1 MFFYVLDQLYL
12 TYKEPILK
20 IIDSQLLSAVTEQAK
35 NSPRLR
41 MNFNFHESMDSK
53 SQRLL
58 NALEMGTKFPI
69 HRHQHTAET
78 YILLKGCIRV
88 LIYNEKKELIDSIVL
103 NPLEGKFGIDIP
115 IGQFHTVEI
124 LENGSVI
131 FEVKD
136 GPYTPLEEKDI
147 LR

>member
-1 MFFYVLDQLYL
+1 MKL
-12 TYKEPILK
+12 
-20 IIDSQLLSAVTEQAK
+20 IDAQLLASVTEQAQ

-41 MNFNFHESMDSK
+41 MNYNFHENADSK

-58 NALEMGTKFPI
+58 NALEMGTELPI
-69 HRHQHTAET
+69 HRHINTPET
-78 YILLKGCIRV
+78 YILLKGSIRV
-88 LIYNEKKELIDSIVL
+88 LFYNTQKELIESAIL

-115 IGQFHTVEI
+115 AGQFHTIEI

-136 GPYTPLEEKDI
+136 GPYTPLQEQDI
-147 LR
+147 LK

>member
-1 MFFYVLDQLYL
+1 M
-12 TYKEPILK
+12 K
-20 IIDSQLLSAVTEQAK
+20 IIDSQLLASVTEQAK

-41 MNFNFHESMDSK
+41 MNHNFHESMDSK

-58 NALEMGTKFPI
+58 NALEMGTELPI

-78 YILLKGCIRV
+78 YILLQGSIKV
-88 LIYNEKKELIDSIVL
+88 LFYDEKKEFIDSTIL
-103 NPLEGKFGIDIP
+103 NLSEGKFGIDIP
-115 IGQFHTVEI
+115 AGQFHTIEI

-136 GPYTPLEEKDI
+136 GPYTPLEENDI